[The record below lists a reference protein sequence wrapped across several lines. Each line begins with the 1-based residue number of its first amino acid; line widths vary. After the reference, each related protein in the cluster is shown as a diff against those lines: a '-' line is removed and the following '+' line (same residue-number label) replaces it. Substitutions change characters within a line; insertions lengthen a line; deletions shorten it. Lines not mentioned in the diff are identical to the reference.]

1 MDYSMTHNIH
11 KRLLPILLG
20 FMLMLPL
27 ATIGQGFLQT
37 NGKAI
42 VDGTSGDTI
51 LLKGMGLGGWMVQE
65 GYMLQTAGFANPQ
78 HKIRETIEQLIGP
91 ADTDE
96 FYEAWLTNH
105 VQKVDIDS
113 LKSWGFNSVRLP
125 MHYNLYTLP
134 IEEEPVPGEQTWLT
148 KGFELTDSVISW
160 CKQNQMYVILDLH
173 AAPGGQGYDA
183 GISDYDDTKPSLWES
198 VENRDKTVALWK
210 RLAERYA
217 NEPWV
222 GGYDL
227 INETNWNLPGGTLLR
242 SLYGEITDSIRTVDT
257 NHIIFIEGNWF
268 ANDFTGLTPPWDNN
282 MVYSPHKY
290 WSINDQAS
298 IQWVLDLRNTYDIP
312 LYLGE
317 TGENSNTWFTDA
329 IKLFDEHEIGWAWW
343 PMKKVEAIAG
353 PLSAVKQQGYQDLL
367 EYWSNGGTA
376 PSSAVAKASLMEL
389 AEGFK
394 MENLVYQKDVIDAMF
409 RQPYD
414 DAAIPFRTQGIPGIV
429 YATDFDMGIAGS
441 AYDDEDL
448 ATYHVS
454 TGNYTAWN
462 QGWAY
467 RNDGAD
473 IERIDDNVNSNGYGV
488 GWLGGGE
495 WMQYDVKIDSSA
507 VYEVKLRVAAG
518 GDNGKF
524 HLAAGEADI
533 TPSMAVA
540 NTGGWQTWQTITIQD
555 VILDESDTKLRFYM
569 DRDGFNLS
577 SMEFIPGPATTTV
590 PAAFLSAFTLDEST
604 IQLTLNKTL
613 DAATPPSL
621 ADFQVDVNG
630 SQATISQTVLSPVS
644 SRVILITVA
653 QPFIFSD
660 EIDIT
665 YNGTQIQAT
674 DGTQLATFSQEDVEN
689 RIPIV
694 HTIPGRVEAEEFFFQ
709 QGIQLES
716 TTDVG
721 GGNNIAFLDEGDYL
735 DYYISVANAG
745 SYEVTYRT
753 ASQSD
758 IGGIQLQRIDNN
770 GNSIVLHTVDFQPT
784 GGWQTWQNTSQ
795 SLVLPAGEHHIR
807 MEIKK
812 SPFNM
817 NWFEFSAA
825 TDVED
830 PSMGA
835 SIRVYPNPGTGQFT
849 LEGSLA
855 IRQDVALRVYN
866 GMGQVV
872 FATSQPATLDLSL
885 DLDLQALP
893 DGTYHL
899 ILQSDKGLQQS
910 RTLIKM
916 QD

>member
-613 DAATPPSL
+613 DTATPPSL

-770 GNSIVLHTVDFQPT
+770 GNAIVLHTVDFQPT

>member
-1 MDYSMTHNIH
+1 MTNNIH
-11 KRLLPILLG
+11 KRFLPLLLG
-20 FMLMLPL
+20 LFLALPF
-27 ATIGQGFLQT
+27 AAVGQGFLQT

-42 VDGTSGDTI
+42 VDGTTGDTV

-91 ADTDE
+91 ADTEE

-105 VQKVDIDS
+105 VQKIDIDS

-125 MHYNLYTLP
+125 MHYNLFTLP
-134 IEEEPVPGEQTWLT
+134 IEDEPVPGEQTWLT

-160 CKQNQMYVILDLH
+160 CKQNDMYVILDLH

-210 RLAERYA
+210 RLAERYV
-217 NEPWV
+217 NEPTV

-227 INETNWNLPGGTLLR
+227 INEVNWNLPGGTLLR

-290 WSINDQAS
+290 WSTNDQAS

-329 IKLFDEHEIGWAWW
+329 IKLFDEHEMGWAWW

-353 PLSAVKQQGYQDLL
+353 PLSAIKQQGYQDLL
-367 EYWSNGGTA
+367 DYWSNGGTA

-394 MENLVYQKDVIDAMF
+394 MENCVYQKDVIDAMF

-414 DAAIPFRTQGIPGIV
+414 DSAIPFTTQDIPGIV
-429 YATDFDMGIAGS
+429 YATDFDMGVAGS
-441 AYDDEDL
+441 AYDDGDL

-467 RNDGAD
+467 RNDGVD
-473 IERIDDNVNSNGYGV
+473 IERIDDNINSNGYGV
-488 GWLGGGE
+488 GWLGGEE

-524 HLAAGEADI
+524 HLAVGEADI
-533 TPSMAVA
+533 TPSIAVA
-540 NTGGWQTWQTITIQD
+540 NTGSWQTWQTITIQD
-555 VILDESDTKLRFYM
+555 VILDASDTKLRFYM

-577 SMEFIPGPATTTV
+577 SMEFIAGPATNTV
-590 PAAFLSAFTLDEST
+590 PADFLAAFTLDEST
-604 IQLTLNKTL
+604 VQLTLNKTL
-613 DAATPPSL
+613 DGAIAPSP
-621 ADFQVDVNG
+621 ADFQIEVNG
-630 SQATISQTVLSPVS
+630 SQATITQAVLSPTS
-644 SRVILITVA
+644 SRVILITVT

-660 EIDIT
+660 EIEIT

-674 DGTQLATFSQEDVEN
+674 DGTLLSTFSQEDVEN

-694 HTIPGRVEAEEFFFQ
+694 HAIPGRVEAEEFFFQ
-709 QGIQLES
+709 EGIQLEN

-721 GGNNIAFLDEGDYL
+721 GGQNIAFLDEGDYL
-735 DYYISVANAG
+735 DYYVSVANAG

-758 IGGIQLQRIDNN
+758 VGGVQLQRIDSN
-770 GNSIVLHTVDFQPT
+770 GTAIVLHTIEFQPT

-795 SLVLPAGEHHIR
+795 PVFLPEGEHQIR
-807 MEIKK
+807 VLIRA
-812 SPFNM
+812 PLFNM
-817 NWFEFSAA
+817 NWFEFTAP
-825 TDVED
+825 TDID
-830 PSMGA
+830 DQDMGA
-835 SIRVYPNPGTGQFT
+835 DIRVYPNPGKG
-849 LEGSLA
+849 LYSIGGSLPS
-855 IRQDVALRVYN
+855 RQDIQINIFNSL
-866 GMGQVV
+866 GQVV
-872 FATSQPATLDLSL
+872 YAESLSSVSEL
-885 DLDLQALP
+885 NTELNVSELP
-893 DGTYHL
+893 NGTYHL
-899 ILQSDKGLQQS
+899 IIQSESGLRQH
-910 RTLIKM
+910 RTLIQLK
-916 QD
+916 D